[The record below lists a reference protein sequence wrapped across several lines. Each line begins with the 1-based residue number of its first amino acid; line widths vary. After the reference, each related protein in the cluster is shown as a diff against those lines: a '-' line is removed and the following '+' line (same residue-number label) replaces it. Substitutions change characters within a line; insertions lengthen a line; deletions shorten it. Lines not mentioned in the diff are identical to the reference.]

1 VRRRL
6 LAPIT
11 ALVLAGTLAAS
22 CASPPAAQA
31 FNPAKPICSLAG
43 LVSALAGKI
52 CSAGSHLGRAL
63 KAGKKLLG
71 GHVGGALKVIS
82 GAGTA
87 AKALSIPAV
96 LAAASIWVLGG
107 AKLVLHETASVISST
122 TRPQLESTWFSA
134 SYWRMAG
141 VSALLTLPFLFAAAI
156 QALLRSDPALLA
168 RSALG
173 YLPLGLLAVAVAA
186 PVTMLLLS
194 ASDELSAI
202 VSSAS
207 GSSDVSFLARAG
219 ALAGGIS
226 GLSHSTFLVFFI
238 GLLAVAAT
246 LTLWVE
252 LLIRSAA
259 VYVIVLMLPLF
270 FAAFVWPARK
280 VWAVRAVELLVALI
294 LSKFAIVAV
303 LALGGA
309 ALGHTLVPSAT
320 QFLEG
325 TTLVM
330 LAAFSPWALLR
341 LLPLHE
347 LAGGL
352 QGLRSQG
359 RPPGVERSLEAGEI
373 AQELMS
379 QFPTEWPSRAS
390 GASGEPGGARAAI
403 EGLARSSGSNGAGDG
418 GEQAGGSQADAASRP
433 QTSTEPAERAGAD
446 PSEASIAGQPEPAA
460 STPAE
465 PAPGTALDTAVNRG
479 PGERSP
485 GMDPVYQAPDRSQ
498 TFVLGP
504 ESLPSGPPPE
514 PGPASDAQAPP
525 EDHDPLPPPQEPEEG
540 TL

>member
-11 ALVLAGTLAAS
+11 ALILAGALAAS

-71 GHVGGALKVIS
+71 GHVGGALKAIS

-87 AKALSIPAV
+87 AKALSIGAV
-96 LAAASIWVLGG
+96 LAATGAWVLGG
-107 AKLVLHETASVISST
+107 AKLLLHETAAVISST

-359 RPPGVERSLEAGEI
+359 RPPGVERSLEASEI

-379 QFPTEWPSRAS
+379 QLPTEWASRAG
-390 GASGEPGGARAAI
+390 GAGGERGAARAAI
-403 EGLARSSGSNGAGDG
+403 EGLARSSGSNGAADG
-418 GEQAGGSQADAASRP
+418 GEQAGGSQADAASGA

-446 PSEASIAGQPEPAA
+446 PSEPSTAGQSEPAA
-460 STPAE
+460 AAPAE
-465 PAPGTALDTAVNRG
+465 PSPGTAIDTAVNRG

-485 GMDPVYQAPDRSQ
+485 GLDPVYQTPDRSQ

-504 ESLPSGPPPE
+504 ESLPPGPPPE
-514 PGPASDAQAPP
+514 PDPAPDPQAPP